1 MEEKNEDLVFEMKD
15 CMYLHNLF
23 FLNSLGIIMFIIL
36 YFQTSEKSFIDNI
49 AGILIIYIVVKS
61 IRKFYQFFIKK
72 EIKILF
78 YKNKILKVDLNRE
91 LKIDKIN
98 EIYKFSTIIL
108 PSGAGYKKIKR
119 VSIVQKIATILL
131 LWLFIPLAL
140 LQNIL
145 LSIYYK
151 KIAIQRLLILIGN
164 NDDEVIIISIPYH
177 DKKKYKKL
185 NDYFKTYLN
194 TNINKLETNY
204 FIPQKG

>member
-1 MEEKNEDLVFEMKD
+1 MKD
-15 CMYLHNLF
+15 KNDDLIFEISDDAYLHNVLF
-23 FLNSLGIIMFIIL
+23 LISLGVIMFFIL

-49 AGILIIYIVVKS
+49 AGVLVIYIFVKS
-61 IRKFYQFFIKK
+61 IRKFYQFFMKK

-78 YKNKILKVDLNRE
+78 YKNKILKVNLSRE

-119 VSIVQKIATILL
+119 VSILQKIATILL
-131 LWLFIPLAL
+131 LWLFIPLSL

-151 KIAIQRLLILIGN
+151 KIAIQKLLILIGN
-164 NDDEVIIISIPYH
+164 NDDEVIIIPIPYH
-177 DKKKYKKL
+177 DKEKYKKL

-194 TNINKLETNY
+194 TDINNLQTNY
-204 FIPQKG
+204 FVPQKG